1 MSRRLPLSGL
11 GLVCLVVLA
20 CASVGSA
27 EPPCDPAL
35 RPVQG
40 EAGYT
45 PRRNHV
51 DRDAFRCEG
60 LYVSP
65 ISAPGLELV
74 SLLRGRIRYD
84 LQPQA
89 RLIVRAPSSPSGG
102 TGGIHIR
109 AMALPLKTYY
119 RMDATLDESRQIEW
133 PVGEVLLPLG
143 LDPARIGV
151 FGWVETDRSKL
162 FLPLRVAPKGTPSGR
177 EPIEIGVRTTTTLD
191 RLLWRVAEESPSAQ
205 PGRWEPLTGDFSA
218 GKTITISL
226 PEGPAGVL
234 IVEVVG
240 QLHGSQEWTRLQP
253 FRLLR
258 SPL

>member
-1 MSRRLPLSGL
+1 MNRRLPLSGL
-11 GLVCLVVLA
+11 GLVCLVTLA
-20 CASVGSA
+20 CASAGSA

-45 PRRNHV
+45 PRRN
-51 DRDAFRCEG
+51 RCEG

-74 SLLRGRIRYD
+74 SLLRGKIRYD
-84 LQPQA
+84 LHPQA
-89 RLIVRAPSSPSGG
+89 RLIVQAPSSPSSGSR
-102 TGGIHIR
+102 GIHIR

-119 RMDATLDESRQIEW
+119 RMDATLDDTRQIEW
-133 PVGEVLLPLG
+133 PVGEVLFPLG
-143 LDPARIGV
+143 LHQASIGA
-151 FGWVETDRSKL
+151 FGWVETDRSSL
-162 FLPLRVAPKGTPSGR
+162 FLPLRVTPKGSSSSSGR

-205 PGRWEPLTGDFSA
+205 PGRWEPVKGDFSA

-240 QLHGSQEWTRLQP
+240 QLHGSQEWMRLLP
-253 FRLLR
+253 FRVLR
-258 SPL
+258 PPP